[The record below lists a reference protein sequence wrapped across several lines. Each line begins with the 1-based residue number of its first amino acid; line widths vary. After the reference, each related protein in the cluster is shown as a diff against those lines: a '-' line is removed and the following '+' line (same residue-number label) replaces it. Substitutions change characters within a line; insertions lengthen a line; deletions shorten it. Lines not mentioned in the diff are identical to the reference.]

1 MRRVLTVI
9 GLGVGGLAL
18 AISLSLGAFALAGRS
33 LGQPATA
40 VQISESPTKDHAGH
54 DHASPSPGA
63 KHHADGTPTSSPVED
78 HSGSSGGG
86 GGGSST
92 TTSHGSHDHSS
103 GGDD

>member
-1 MRRVLTVI
+1 MRRALTVI
-9 GLGVGGLAL
+9 GLGMGGLGL

-54 DHASPSPGA
+54 GHASPSSGA
-63 KHHADGTPTSSPVED
+63 EHHANGTPTSSPVED
-78 HSGSSGGG
+78 HGGSSSSGGG
-86 GGGSST
+86 GSSSS
-92 TTSHGSHDHSS
+92 TSHGSHDHPA